1 MTKEYAA
8 KMWSDYLMNLRKPDK
23 KERIMT
29 NPAIRLAQ
37 DVEEGRYA
45 DTPEEVFAM
54 IRDSVS
60 QEKSFFYRDRVQA
73 TAYVLVINALKTL
86 RFNKDSFQA
95 LVTLLAEITAQSFPE
110 T

>member
-60 QEKSFFYRDRVQA
+60 QERASSTGTGSRQPPMSSSS
-73 TAYVLVINALKTL
+73 TL
-86 RFNKDSFQA
+86 
-95 LVTLLAEITAQSFPE
+95 
-110 T
+110 